1 MSLGSQIRVTEE
13 VIARQPAEAR
23 AIIRALLAQ
32 NASLT
37 AQVAALTEQNAALTK
52 HVTALTEQ
60 NAVLT
65 EQVASLK
72 REVAELKDRLGKSP
86 QNSSLPPS
94 AQHPHA
100 KPPAAKPKSKRK
112 RGGQPGH
119 PRHERALIPPE
130 QCDDVVV
137 LKPTAC
143 RRCGKSFRSDNHRA
157 DLEPL
162 RHQVWELPEIK
173 PRVTEYQQHR
183 LTCCGCGESTCA
195 ELPDGVPTCTAGPRL
210 VALTAML
217 MGCFRQSKRRVAM
230 FLEQILGQ
238 PCSAGWV
245 VKLQNQATAALWPTY
260 DQLAAQL
267 PVQDRLSL
275 DETPSKEGPT
285 KAWLWTAVAQAFT
298 VFALRATRGA
308 CVVAELLGEKFAG
321 VVTCDRAKA
330 YFPVGATG
338 RLQWCWAHLKRD
350 FQGLI
355 DSSDAQAKRLGHDLM
370 RPTKA
375 LFRHWS
381 RCRDG
386 TITRAAF
393 VEAMQ
398 PIRREV
404 DSLLLRGV
412 YSGNARLVG
421 MCESLYDHRDW
432 LWTFVDV
439 DIGDLGCGVEPT
451 NNASERAL
459 RHAVIWRKL
468 SFGTQSAAGSRFVET
483 ILTVVETCRQQ
494 HRNLFAFLSET
505 IQAAQ
510 THRQPPT
517 LLPGA

>member
-1 MSLGSQIRVTEE
+1 LRDIGGVSLESQINVTEE

-32 NASLT
+32 NAALT
-37 AQVAALTEQNAALTK
+37 AQVAAVTEKNAL
-52 HVTALTEQ
+52 
-60 NAVLT
+60 LT

-94 AQHPHA
+94 TQHPHA

-119 PRHERALIPPE
+119 PKHERALIPTE

-143 RRCGKSFRSDNHRA
+143 RRCGKNFRGDNHRA

-173 PRVTEYQQHR
+173 PIVTEYQQHR

-195 ELPDGVPTCTAGPRL
+195 ELPDDVPTSTAGPRL
-210 VALTAML
+210 VALTTML

-245 VKLQNQATAALWPTY
+245 VKLQNQATAAMRPTY
-260 DQLAAQL
+260 EQLAAQL
-267 PVQDRLSL
+267 PAQDQLSL

-285 KAWLWTAVAQAFT
+285 KAWLWTCVAQAFT

-308 CVVAELLGEKFAG
+308 CVVTELLGEKFGG

-338 RLQWCWAHLKRD
+338 RLQWCWAHLRRD
-350 FQGLI
+350 FQALA
-355 DSSDAQAKRLGHDLM
+355 DSRDGKAKHLGHALL
-370 RPTKA
+370 RPTKE

-386 TITRAAF
+386 TITRAEF

-398 PIRREV
+398 PIRCEV
-404 DSLLLRGV
+404 DGLLLRGAF
-412 YSGNARLVG
+412 SRNAKLRG
-421 MCESLYDHRDW
+421 MCDPLHDRRDW
-432 LWTFVDV
+432 LWTFI
-439 DIGDLGCGVEPT
+439 DIEGVEPT

-483 ILTVVETCRQQ
+483 ILTIVETCRQQ
-494 HRNLFAFLSET
+494 RRNLFPFLSET
-505 IQAAQ
+505 IHAAQ
-510 THRQPPT
+510 AHRQPPT